1 MDQMNYSDPACPFCP
16 FSDPDISR
24 VVEHVDVYH
33 PEVDTQAEHSRRPAN
48 APSTG
53 TGECPGDYAE
63 CPHGCGE
70 IVLNTELA
78 AHLDLHFAE
87 TVAFEDI
94 SSHQPEL
101 PVDVESPVSSHDAE
115 RRERL
120 KERTPGLLPNE
131 DRTPSPWSLVGG
143 TKTPHRDTA
152 KRLGRTEL
160 GPHAH
165 EKQMPSWLRRM
176 LERGSMSI
184 FTNTIASDGTLRRRE
199 AVENETRDVIPVLAR
214 LCEQDKSVQR
224 AFFCSPKVHQI
235 SKIPKEGG
243 FCGYRNI
250 QMLITF
256 LKETQL
262 PGHERFPTELPTIF
276 QLQDMIED
284 AWDKGFN
291 SVGRVETGGIRG
303 TRKYIGTPEAQ
314 ALFSSLGIQCEANSI
329 GASKEVRAH
338 DALYMNVAAYFRESC
353 ALEEGEKVMQT
364 NLPPIYFQH
373 QGHSMTIIGFEIR
386 DGGSAD
392 ILVFDPMFRTPPA
405 VKRLRGAQALT
416 SDPAR
421 VLKAYRRGTA
431 YLQKYKAFELL
442 KLKYSA
448 NSSSK

>member
-1 MDQMNYSDPACPFCP
+1 MDHKNDSDPTCPFCP
-16 FSDPDISR
+16 FSDPGISR

-33 PEVDTQAEHSRRPAN
+33 PEVDTQAGHSRRPAN

-53 TGECPGDYAE
+53 TGECSGDYTE

-70 IVLNTELA
+70 IVLNTELS

-87 TVAFEDI
+87 TVALDDI
-94 SSHQPEL
+94 SSCQPEL
-101 PVDVESPVSSHDAE
+101 PVDMESAVSSHDAE
-115 RRERL
+115 RQEWLERG
-120 KERTPGLLPNE
+120 TPGLLPSE
-131 DRTPSPWSLVGG
+131 DRTLSSWSLIGG
-143 TKTPHRDTA
+143 TKTPHNGRA

-184 FTNTIASDGTLRRRE
+184 FTNTIAVDGTLRRRE

-250 QMLITF
+250 QMLITYM
-256 LKETQL
+256 KETQL
-262 PGHERFPTELPTIF
+262 PGHERFPRELPTIF

-284 AWDKGFN
+284 AWDNGFN

-303 TRKYIGTPEAQ
+303 TRKYIGTPE
-314 ALFSSLGIQCEANSI
+314 
-329 GASKEVRAH
+329 V
-338 DALYMNVAAYFRESC
+338 
-353 ALEEGEKVMQT
+353 
-364 NLPPIYFQH
+364 
-373 QGHSMTIIGFEIR
+373 
-386 DGGSAD
+386 
-392 ILVFDPMFRTPPA
+392 
-405 VKRLRGAQALT
+405 
-416 SDPAR
+416 
-421 VLKAYRRGTA
+421 
-431 YLQKYKAFELL
+431 
-442 KLKYSA
+442 
-448 NSSSK
+448 